1 MPSAA
6 GIASVARNMIKAAV
20 TKNGLTPGGH
30 QRTLRAGIV
39 AVKLGMSAFWDH
51 HGVRHGLTLL
61 QVGMERYARA
71 FSCQRIFFCAVKFI
85 LEYRPHCSPDIVSN
99 G

>member
-1 MPSAA
+1 MAA
-6 GIASVARNMIKAAV
+6 ASVAAAARNMIKAAV

-61 QVGMERYARA
+61 QVGIDETCWG
-71 FSCQRIFFCAVKFI
+71 S
-85 LEYRPHCSPDIVSN
+85 L
-99 G
+99 